1 MIIIVSY
8 VYDQYMFHIMV
19 VGEYGLIFFCM
30 SGKDFGSRIPFN
42 FLDDVKERFLSS
54 YPGEQSKRIQPN
66 GLNREFGQIL
76 KQQTKF
82 FNNPRQNDRIQKVK
96 GQINE
101 VKDIMID
108 NIDKVLARGEKIDI
122 LVNRT
127 GDLVESAELY
137 KTKSKKLK
145 NNMLKRNIII
155 VSVIAIIILIV
166 IFLIIWFSCGFP
178 SFYRCGGGS
187 SSN

>member
-1 MIIIVSY
+1 
-8 VYDQYMFHIMV
+8 MFHIMV

-42 FLDDVKERFLSS
+42 FLEDVKERFLNN

-82 FNNPRQNDRIQKVK
+82 FNNPKQNDRIQKVK
-96 GQINE
+96 GQISE

-108 NIDKVLARGEKIDI
+108 NIDKVLARGEK
-122 LVNRT
+122 
-127 GDLVESAELY
+127 
-137 KTKSKKLK
+137 
-145 NNMLKRNIII
+145 
-155 VSVIAIIILIV
+155 
-166 IFLIIWFSCGFP
+166 
-178 SFYRCGGGS
+178 
-187 SSN
+187 